1 MSVFSI
7 YNVCCVSYVS
17 DCPFNRMADAD
28 AERSDAVI
36 TVPNDVSISSEPE
49 ANSHTN
55 HTIVSLLDY
64 VEAALMLRVNNR

>member
-7 YNVCCVSYVS
+7 YNVCHVSYVS

-36 TVPNDVSISSEPE
+36 TVPVDVPSEPE

-55 HTIVSLLDY
+55 HTIVSLLDR